1 MEIREGRNH
10 FVGWSPPLPSLKAM
24 IGLFCFYVFLFFV
37 FRSAATC
44 ESMMSFLCKYSIAQH
59 MKMTL
64 LYLGRSSSS
73 SAYTKKKQHK
83 HHTLC
88 GFLLSETDSP
98 SSYHG
103 ERRRGKTVKFS
114 FLSIRT
120 PIINGYEATVTAPI
134 IIIYTH
140 TYILDRCAFCCL
152 LFCVSSL
159 FSWEMFVCWLDT
171 HTAEGT

>member
-1 MEIREGRNH
+1 
-10 FVGWSPPLPSLKAM
+10 
-24 IGLFCFYVFLFFV
+24 
-37 FRSAATC
+37 
-44 ESMMSFLCKYSIAQH
+44 

-73 SAYTKKKQHK
+73 SAYTKKNT
-83 HHTLC
+83 HTLC

-103 ERRRGKTVKFS
+103 ERRRRKTVKFS

-140 TYILDRCAFCCL
+140 TYI
-152 LFCVSSL
+152 
-159 FSWEMFVCWLDT
+159 
-171 HTAEGT
+171 G

>member
-1 MEIREGRNH
+1 MEREGRNH

-24 IGLFCFYVFLFFV
+24 IGLFFVLFSVGGNLRVNDEFSMQIFHSTTHENDSPLSRSVVFLIGV
-37 FRSAATC
+37 
-44 ESMMSFLCKYSIAQH
+44 Y
-59 MKMTL
+59 
-64 LYLGRSSSS
+64 
-73 SAYTKKKQHK
+73 KKKKKHK

-103 ERRRGKTVKFS
+103 ERRRRKTVKFS

-140 TYILDRCAFCCL
+140 TYI
-152 LFCVSSL
+152 
-159 FSWEMFVCWLDT
+159 
-171 HTAEGT
+171 G